1 MIQIIHNPRCAKSRA
16 GLQFLKEKNIP
27 FQEIRYLDHPLTKE
41 EIKTILKK
49 LGIKPIEWVRKKEE
63 IYKTQFKG
71 NALSDEAWVD
81 ALAKFP
87 KLMERPVV
95 INGDKAVIARPASLI
110 EEIL

>member
-1 MIQIIHNPRCAKSRA
+1 MIQIIHNPRCAKSRE
-16 GLQFLKEKNIP
+16 GLQYLKDKGIP
-27 FQEIRYLDHPLTKE
+27 VQEIRYLDHPLTKE

-49 LGIKPIEWVRKKEE
+49 MGIKPIEWVRKQEE

-71 NALSDEAWVD
+71 NELSDDAWVE
-81 ALAKFP
+81 ALEKHP

-95 INGDKAVIARPASLI
+95 INGDKAIIARTASRI